1 MKFLTDAVRRFDA
14 LAPRE
19 RVLIF
24 SAAAVLVAGV
34 AFALFIDPALTSAK
48 AARNALIERQ
58 GQLSMLRAMHAEL
71 SARLS
76 QDVNAPVRAELGRAQ
91 ADLAAAESDIKAFHR
106 TLIPADAMGQV
117 LGGLLQRDGGV
128 RLVSLRNLA
137 PEPLMADGNGV
148 SALRAEADAATEVG
162 AARGRPLLY
171 RHGIELVVEGDY
183 FDLLNYLAVLE
194 KQDWRILWSE
204 TRLSARY
211 PVSRLELKVF
221 TLSLDESW
229 LSV

>member
-1 MKFLTDAVRRFDA
+1 MKLLMDAVRRFDA

-19 RVLIF
+19 RLLIF
-24 SAAAVLVAGV
+24 AAVATLIAGV
-34 AFALFIDPALTSAK
+34 AFALIIDPALTRTK
-48 AARNALIERQ
+48 AARNAIAERE
-58 GQLSMLRAMHAEL
+58 GQLSMLKAMHAEL
-71 SARLS
+71 SARMS
-76 QDVNAPVRAELGRAQ
+76 QDVNEPVRAELGQAQ

-117 LGGLLQRDGGV
+117 LNGLLQRDGGV

-137 PEPLMADGNGV
+137 PEPLMADAVATAREDGGAV
-148 SALRAEADAATEVG
+148 KEADAAK
-162 AARGRPLLY
+162 GRPLLY

-183 FDLLNYLAVLE
+183 FDLLKYLTVLE
-194 KQDWRILWSE
+194 KQEWRILWSD